1 MPPANKP
8 VPDPEI
14 AARVPPLKAD
24 RQGERRTMTMRVAIL
39 DDYLNVAR
47 ELADW
52 DRLEGKVE
60 VTALTEAF
68 ADEDAAAKAL
78 ADFDIVVAMRERTRL
93 PASLLE
99 RLPKLKL
106 IVTRSEERRVGKE
119 WVSKGRTRWEP

>member
-1 MPPANKP
+1 
-8 VPDPEI
+8 
-14 AARVPPLKAD
+14 
-24 RQGERRTMTMRVAIL
+24 MTMRVAIL

-93 PASLLE
+93 PASLIE

-106 IVTRSEERRVGKE
+106 IVTTGMRNFSIDMDAARARGIPVCGTRSEEHTSE
-119 WVSKGRTRWEP
+119 LQ

>member
-14 AARVPPLKAD
+14 AARVPPLTAD

-68 ADEDAAAKAL
+68 ADEDAAAKEL
-78 ADFDIVVAMRERTRL
+78 ADFDIAVVMQDLKTVVTGKNVSARIKLRGRL
-93 PASLLE
+93 
-99 RLPKLKL
+99 L
-106 IVTRSEERRVGKE
+106 IQ
-119 WVSKGRTRWEP
+119 PQ